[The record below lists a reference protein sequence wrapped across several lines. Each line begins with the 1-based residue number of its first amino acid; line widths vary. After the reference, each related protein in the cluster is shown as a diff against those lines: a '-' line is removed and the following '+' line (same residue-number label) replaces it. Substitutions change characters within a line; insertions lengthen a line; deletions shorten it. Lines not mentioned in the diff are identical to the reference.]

1 MNTKTILVIIVVIV
15 IISSIVFGVQML
27 FSDTYNDTQTD
38 PREELS
44 KTLAGALEH
53 GITCSQIEEFTN
65 AVSLFKN
72 GRKAEAKT
80 EFQNLSQK
88 IGEGNLSQ
96 LTIEP
101 PSDETQFYNG
111 LFFNYISNARYALAN
126 IDNLKECGFDTI
138 FLNVQ
143 MLDRPDGSLY
153 VPGEEVYFFYINAF
167 HASGF
172 KIWLAPSHTAFE
184 FPYRFNSPPHV
195 ARELD
200 NQFDVFDIAEPVIL
214 EWAEIAQHY
223 QVEGFIPLEE
233 ANALTKEQGSTITDM
248 YQDERDFLSNWS
260 QEIRSKIEP
269 KYSGK
274 IGFATND
281 GGPAERDEPGNQ
293 DLYPYPQGPDLNY
306 TGYDFIVAK
315 VPFINNF
322 ETDEKWL
329 YEVENRLLSCK
340 NYAER
345 DGVSGGALWYEAG
358 APVGGGMEEM
368 DVAWDYR
375 IIDEEKQA
383 YAFEKTL
390 EYLKN
395 ISGIFFLPSCSSTCE
410 GNWSFLGNP
419 AEYVLKEKLTT
430 SDEIEPKTIDE
441 LWISLGEEGLLI
453 IQLAIA
459 PDIPFDPDYSLDHS
473 CYDDYYHNLELMI
486 DGECNSYGGYGYD
499 C

>member
-1 MNTKTILVIIVVIV
+1 MNTKTMLVIILVIMV
-15 IISSIVFGVQML
+15 IISIAFSVRL
-27 FSDTYNDTQTD
+27 FPLDQNTQAD
-38 PREELS
+38 PRQDLS
-44 KTLAGALEH
+44 KALAAALEN
-53 GITCSQIEEFTN
+53 GITNNHINNFTH

-72 GRKAEAKT
+72 GKKTEAKAE
-80 EFQNLSQK
+80 FQKLSETLGVYNLSQ
-88 IGEGNLSQ
+88 I
-96 LTIEP
+96 TVDP
-101 PSDETQFYNG
+101 PSDITHIYRG

-126 IDNLKECGFDTI
+126 IDCLKECGFDTV

-153 VPGEEVYFFYINAF
+153 IPGEEVYFFYINAF

-184 FPYRFNSPPHV
+184 FPYRCSSPPYV
-195 ARELD
+195 TRELD
-200 NQFDVFDIAEPVIL
+200 NQFDVFDLAEPVIL

-233 ANALTKEQGSTITDM
+233 ANALTQEQGSDITDM
-248 YQDERDFLSNWS
+248 YKNERDFLSNWS
-260 QEIRSKIEP
+260 QEIKTKIKP

-274 IGFATND
+274 LGFATND
-281 GGPAERDEPGNQ
+281 GGPAERLEPENQ
-293 DLYPYPQGPDLNY
+293 GLYPYPQGPNLNY
-306 TGYDFIVAK
+306 TGYDFIVTK
-315 VPFINNF
+315 VPFVNNF

-329 YEVENRLLSCK
+329 YEVENRLSSCK

-345 DGVSGGALWYEAG
+345 DNISGGTIWYEAG
-358 APVGGGMEEM
+358 APVGSGLDAI

-375 IIDEEKQA
+375 IIDKEKQT

-390 EYLKN
+390 NYLDN
-395 ISGIFFLPSCSSTCE
+395 ISGLFFLPSYSTPTE

-419 AEYVLKEKLTT
+419 AENVLKEKLVS
-430 SDEIEPKTIDE
+430 SDKLEQKPIDD
-441 LWISLGEEGLLI
+441 LWVQLGEEGILI
-453 IQLAIA
+453 VQLAIA
-459 PDIPFDPDYSLDHS
+459 PDIPFDPDYSLDHTWF
-473 CYDDYYHNLELMI
+473 DDYYHNLEIMV

>member
-1 MNTKTILVIIVVIV
+1 MNTKTILVIILGIV
-15 IISSIVFGVQML
+15 IISSLVFGVQVL
-27 FSDTYNDTQTD
+27 FSDIYKDTQAD
-38 PREELS
+38 PREDLS
-44 KTLAGALEH
+44 KTLAGALEN
-53 GITCSQIEEFTN
+53 GITSSQIEEFAN
-65 AVSLFKN
+65 AINLFKN
-72 GRKAEAKT
+72 GRKTEAKT
-80 EFQNLSQK
+80 EFQKLSQI
-88 IGEGNLSQ
+88 IGQGNLTQ

-101 PSDETQFYNG
+101 LSDKNQFYHG

-126 IDNLKECGFDTI
+126 IDHLKECGFDTI
-138 FLNVQ
+138 FLNIQ

-172 KIWLAPSHTAFE
+172 KIWLALSHTAFE
-184 FPYRFNSPPHV
+184 FPYRFNSPPYV
-195 ARELD
+195 ARELE
-200 NQFDVFDIAEPVIL
+200 NQFAVFDLAEPVIL

-233 ANALTKEQGSTITDM
+233 ANALTKERGSIITDM
-248 YQDERDFLSNWS
+248 YQDERGFLSNWS
-260 QEIRSKIEP
+260 QEIRSKIEA

-274 IGFATND
+274 LGFATND

-293 DLYPYPQGPDLNY
+293 ELYPYPQGPDLNY
-306 TGYDFIVAK
+306 TGYDVIVAK

-329 YEVENRLLSCK
+329 YEVEKRLISCK
-340 NYAER
+340 KYAER
-345 DGVSGGALWYEAG
+345 DNASGGILWYEAG
-358 APVGGGMEEM
+358 APVGGGLEEI
-368 DVAWDYR
+368 DVPWDYR
-375 IIDEEKQA
+375 IIDEEKQE
-383 YAFEKTL
+383 YAFKKTL
-390 EYLKN
+390 SYLNN
-395 ISGIFFLPSCSSTCE
+395 ISGVFFLPSCSTTSE
-410 GNWSFLGNP
+410 GNWSFLGKP
-419 AEYVLKEKLTT
+419 AEDVLKENLTT
-430 SDEIEPKTIDE
+430 SDKLEAKTIDE

-459 PDIPFDPDYSLDHS
+459 PDVPFDPYYSLDHS